1 MNNKTR
7 TAVLNDHGRQ
17 VLTATFSGASETLV
31 LLRTDTVENDGY
43 KPARSLSLTY
53 FEMKNL
59 YHFLEEVLADNS
71 AL

>member
-1 MNNKTR
+1 MNNKTK

-31 LLRTDTVENDGY
+31 LLRSDSMDKEGY

-53 FEMKNL
+53 FELKNL
-59 YHFLEEVLADNS
+59 YHFLQEVLEDS
-71 AL
+71 SD